1 MKSYYLFPNAL
12 KLPGWLLFIPGI
24 ILGLVYVF
32 LEPEPEFL
40 NIKVLSIYD
49 EPLFGKSRFFTFI
62 DNNLFDEI
70 AGIMI
75 IIGGLLV
82 SFSREKNEDEL
93 IARIRLESLV
103 WATYVNYAILVFAI
117 IFIYDML
124 YLWVLVFNIVTIII
138 FFIIRFNWALYK
150 FKTQVSHEE

>member
-24 ILGLVYVF
+24 ILGLIYLF

-40 NIKVLSIYD
+40 NTKVLSIYNN
-49 EPLFGKSRFFTFI
+49 PIFGEDSFFTFI
-62 DNNLFDEI
+62 NNNLVDEI
-70 AGIMI
+70 AGILI

-82 SFSREKNEDEL
+82 AFSREKNEDEL

-103 WATYVNYAILVFAI
+103 WATYVNYAILILAI

-124 YLWVLVFNIVTIII
+124 FFWVLVFNIVTIII

-150 FKTQVSHEE
+150 FKTQVSNEE